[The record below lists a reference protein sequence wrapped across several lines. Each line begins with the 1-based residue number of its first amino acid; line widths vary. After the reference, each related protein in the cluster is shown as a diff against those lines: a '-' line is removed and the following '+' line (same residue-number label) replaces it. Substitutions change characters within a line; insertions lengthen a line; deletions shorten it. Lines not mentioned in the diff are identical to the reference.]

1 MRRSCCWRSLYLS
14 LINCEIEL
22 SLSYSKDCIISETS
36 RTPEMAEDNLLQ
48 AILPT
53 GATFEMNNA
62 KRYVS

>member
-36 RTPEMAEDNLLQ
+36 RTPEINVDPDAN
-48 AILPT
+48 
-53 GATFEMNNA
+53 F
-62 KRYVS
+62 V

>member
-1 MRRSCCWRSLYLS
+1 MQKLPSEISLFVFNQLRNRAQ
-14 LINCEIEL
+14 LVI
-22 SLSYSKDCIISETS
+22 KDCIISETS

-48 AILPT
+48 AILST